1 MGYRALERGI
11 DPGQGVSHSGYLSQ
25 TEWVRVMDEYSWS
38 ERECAVVRLIT
49 TGQSRRD
56 AARQLNITQSTLQTH
71 LRRALWKAGA
81 KDVVALVWQIVA
93 VRDRLRR

>member
-1 MGYRALERGI
+1 MERGI
-11 DPGQGVSHSGYLSQ
+11 DPGQGVSHNAHLSQ
-25 TEWVRVMDEYSWS
+25 TEWARVMDEYGWS

-49 TGQSRRD
+49 SGESRRD
-56 AARQLNITQSTLQTH
+56 AARQLSITQSTLQTH